1 VAETTPMPNGG
12 GCAIPKAIG
21 GNSVTPDRVWGWLAI
36 LHWPKFWLKGVAR
49 AASSYFF
56 FQFFFLIF
64 LIFIQFL
71 NCFNFYYF

>member
-56 FQFFFLIF
+56 FSVFFFNI
-64 LIFIQFL
+64 
-71 NCFNFYYF
+71 FNFSSIFKLF